1 MSTSQLSLTKGGLE
15 NLSLMALSVS
25 NFLRE
30 GVAKGTALPLEEN
43 GCFSKNSLLPSCLA
57 VRAMENRCVFHITAN
72 ANVLAL
78 LSPPLVPPTSCR
90 GEQR

>member
-1 MSTSQLSLTKGGLE
+1 MSTGQLSLTKGGLE
-15 NLSLMALSVS
+15 NLPLMALSVS
-25 NFLRE
+25 NFVTE

-57 VRAMENRCVFHITAN
+57 VRAMENSCAFHITAH
-72 ANVLAL
+72 ANVLGL
-78 LSPPLVPPTSCR
+78 LSPPSPSTSRR